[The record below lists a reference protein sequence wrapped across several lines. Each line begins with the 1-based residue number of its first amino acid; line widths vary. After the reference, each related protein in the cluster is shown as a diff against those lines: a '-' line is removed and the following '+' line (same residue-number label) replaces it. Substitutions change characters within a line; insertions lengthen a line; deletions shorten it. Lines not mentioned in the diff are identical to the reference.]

1 MLTVDE
7 ALKLKPNSLSQNGIK
22 QKRSCNR
29 NATIATRTISNG
41 RMLKMYVEVE
51 KTSPNPKMFAQS

>member
-1 MLTVDE
+1 MAENKKEVAIGND
-7 ALKLKPNSLSQNGIK
+7 
-22 QKRSCNR
+22 
-29 NATIATRTISNG
+29 ATIATRTISNG